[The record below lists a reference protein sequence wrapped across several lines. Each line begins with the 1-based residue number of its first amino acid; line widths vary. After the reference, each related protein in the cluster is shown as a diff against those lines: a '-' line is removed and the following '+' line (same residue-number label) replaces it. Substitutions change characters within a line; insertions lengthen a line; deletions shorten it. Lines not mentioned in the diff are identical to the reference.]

1 MRLLVTGAA
10 GFVGSHLVDRLV
22 ADGHQVT
29 GLDDLSSGALSSLAE
44 ARRSKAFGFHRFD
57 LASPDLPALVAR
69 DAPDVVCHLAARGDA
84 RDVVGTAALLGAC
97 ASAGVGRVVLASSG
111 AVYGRAPVLPV
122 TERVALHPLSA
133 AAAAQVGVEAQLEAC
148 GHEHGLP
155 GVALRLGTVYGPRR
169 SGGAVGS
176 FARALLAGRP
186 GVVHGDGRVVR
197 DLVHVDDVV
206 DALVRCLGGRADGR
220 RLNIG
225 TGTGT
230 TVRAVHTLVAAA
242 VGAPDA
248 PEFAPP
254 RAGEPEAVVLD
265 SGAARRALGWEP
277 SADLAEGVAQTV
289 AWWRA
294 QR

>member
-10 GFVGSHLVDRLV
+10 GFLGSHLVDRLV
-22 ADGHQVT
+22 ADGHRVT
-29 GLDDLSSGALSSLAE
+29 GLDDLSTGSLARLAG

-57 LASPDLPALVAR
+57 LASADLPALVAR

-84 RDVVGTAALLGAC
+84 RDVVGTAALLAAC
-97 ASAGVGRVVLASSG
+97 AAAGVSRVVLASSG
-111 AVYGRAPVLPV
+111 AVYGRAPVLPL

-133 AAAAQVGVEAQLEAC
+133 AAAAKVGAEAQLEAA

-155 GVALRLGTVYGPRR
+155 GVALRLGTVYGPRQET
-169 SGGAVGS
+169 GAVGS
-176 FARALLAGRP
+176 FTRALLAGRP
-186 GVVHGDGRVVR
+186 GVVCGDGRAVR

-206 DALVRCLGGRADGR
+206 DAVVRCLGGRADGR
-220 RLNIG
+220 RLNVG

-230 TVRAVHTLVAAA
+230 TVRDLHAVVAAA

-248 PEFAPP
+248 PEYAPP
-254 RAGEPEAVVLD
+254 RAGEPDAVVLD

-277 SADLAEGVAQTV
+277 AADLAAGVAQTV

-294 QR
+294 QP